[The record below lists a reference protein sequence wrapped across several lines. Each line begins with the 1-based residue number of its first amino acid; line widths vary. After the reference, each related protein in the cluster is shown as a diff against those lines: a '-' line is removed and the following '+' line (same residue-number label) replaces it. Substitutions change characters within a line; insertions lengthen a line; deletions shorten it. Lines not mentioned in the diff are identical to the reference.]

1 MALGCAFQGKYEAGD
16 KEGPASEQIHS
27 LFEVL
32 HATAY
37 RKVAHSELDS
47 LREHGARCKHKQQMS
62 ARMEGSEP
70 RSPAVPQPPNP
81 LPCPPSPPSCGSAP
95 SLPGHRCSPTGSFG
109 ASSAHQAPAS
119 CSLSLSQFPS
129 PRTPAVCTR
138 SAHLPPLLVARG
150 GSHRDSYADISFS
163 KKVLKEQHSPR
174 QPWAGSCSSAS
185 KDQLQNQTQRPNGFV
200 LHYLIVTQL
209 ISNA

>member
-81 LPCPPSPPSCGSAP
+81 LPCLPPPQLWVSSFPPRAPLFSNGQLWCQLCTPSARFLLSLSLPIPLPTNASSLHEERPSPPA
-95 SLPGHRCSPTGSFG
+95 
-109 ASSAHQAPAS
+109 A
-119 CSLSLSQFPS
+119 
-129 PRTPAVCTR
+129 R
-138 SAHLPPLLVARG
+138 SEG
-150 GSHRDSYADISFS
+150 
-163 KKVLKEQHSPR
+163 R
-174 QPWAGSCSSAS
+174 QP
-185 KDQLQNQTQRPNGFV
+185 
-200 LHYLIVTQL
+200 
-209 ISNA
+209 

>member
-70 RSPAVPQPPNP
+70 RSPAVPQPPTPLSLPPPRPPAVGQLLPSQGTAVLQRAALVPALHTKRP
-81 LPCPPSPPSCGSAP
+81 LPA
-95 SLPGHRCSPTGSFG
+95 
-109 ASSAHQAPAS
+109 
-119 CSLSLSQFPS
+119 LSLSPNSPPHECQQSARGAPIS
-129 PRTPAVCTR
+129 PR
-138 SAHLPPLLVARG
+138 
-150 GSHRDSYADISFS
+150 
-163 KKVLKEQHSPR
+163 
-174 QPWAGSCSSAS
+174 CS
-185 KDQLQNQTQRPNGFV
+185 
-200 LHYLIVTQL
+200 
-209 ISNA
+209 